1 MAQNYLIYDHE
12 LTADLLDRCDGP
24 VNVNVIA
31 GRVREAVIES
41 KYSPEEIAA
50 ASVEALNILK
60 ANGGSISSNEFGR

>member
-1 MAQNYLIYDHE
+1 MTQNYSIYDNA

-60 ANGGSISSNEFGR
+60 AHGGSISSNEFGR